1 MKRRILSLVFVI
13 IMIFSVSV
21 FGESPNTVKVPA
33 LMYHSVSEGNTNA
46 IISPENFRKH
56 LETIRDN
63 GFTPVSLDE
72 LIAYVDF
79 GTPLPEKPV
88 LITFDDG
95 YLNNYTE
102 AFPIIQEFG
111 FKATIFAIVS
121 SVGKDTY
128 KGTTHKMNSHFSYEQ
143 AREMI
148 ASGLVSVQ
156 SHTYDM
162 HQWAAFEG
170 SVKQPRET
178 VLRLENE
185 SLLDYITHFEGDF
198 LAGKTLIEDE
208 LEQSLLGFAYPLGK
222 YNAITDF
229 ILKKNGVRVTV
240 ATTTGQNYVKKLDTN
255 SLYNLNR
262 HNIYDG
268 ISTKQL
274 LNWLNED

>member
-1 MKRRILSLVFVI
+1 MQHRVLSLVLA
-13 IMIFSVSV
+13 IMLIFSVSV
-21 FGESPNTVKVPA
+21 YGQSQSAVKVPA
-33 LMYHSVSEGNTNA
+33 LMYHSVSEGDTNA
-46 IISPENFRKH
+46 IISVENFRKH
-56 LETIRDN
+56 LETMRDN

-72 LIAYVDF
+72 LISYVDY

-102 AFPIIQEFG
+102 AFPLLRQFG
-111 FKATIFAIVS
+111 FKATMFAIIS

-148 ASGLVSVQ
+148 ESGLVTIQ

-170 SVKQPRET
+170 SVNQPRET
-178 VLRLENE
+178 VLSLVSE
-185 SLLDYITHFEGDF
+185 SLFDYIRHFEGDF

-208 LEQSLLGFAYPLGK
+208 LNQNLRGFAYPLGK

-229 ILKKNGVRVTV
+229 ILKKNGIRVTV
-240 ATTTGQNYVKKLDTN
+240 ATTTGQNYVKKFDPT

-262 HNIYDG
+262 HNMYNEV
-268 ISTKQL
+268 SSAQL
-274 LNWLNED
+274 LEWLKED